1 VSYDKL
7 AGMGL
12 PDNVGSLLSLVQV
25 EEPPDLGSSV
35 HQSLLDNV
43 YGEVYPQ
50 K

>member
-1 VSYDKL
+1 MD
-7 AGMGL
+7 L

-35 HQSLLDNV
+35 DQLQFNKKDGDRFIHQ
-43 YGEVYPQ
+43 